1 MSTINA
7 RQNVARSEARS
18 GRNLTILS
26 MDHCIPVPKAPAGT
40 SFDADE
46 RKTWRE
52 LWKGPVAQIWDES
65 YIPAVA
71 TYVLLTHKLYQGQGT
86 AWVAS
91 EQRALGDSL
100 GLSPKGL
107 KALGFSIEGM
117 PS

>member
-1 MSTINA
+1 MSQ
-7 RQNVARSEARS
+7 RQNS
-18 GRNLTILS
+18 GVSAQKLTILS
-26 MDHCIPVPKAPAGT
+26 MDHGIPAPKPPAGT

>member
-1 MSTINA
+1 MSQ
-7 RQNVARSEARS
+7 RQNS
-18 GRNLTILS
+18 GVSAQKLTILS
-26 MDHCIPVPKAPAGT
+26 MDHGIPVPKAPAGT